1 MAHYVWN
8 SNVLLHK
15 EGIHKLNPQI
25 IGERLEFL
33 RDMKGGTLVPL
44 DIIEDAQNEESPL
57 ALLYTNSTEN
67 DAHEYRL
74 MIARSVIGNVRVVVK
89 THDEKV
95 IETQYAFVSVRDDD
109 GKRGYVDVKTIT
121 ETPTLHDRVV
131 EDALRQL
138 LRWQQRYD
146 MISDL
151 KPISKAIKSA
161 LKKVESKKKDKKKR
175 GK

>member
-8 SNVLLHK
+8 SNVLLSK
-15 EGIHKLNPQI
+15 EGIHKLNPQL
-25 IGERLEFL
+25 IGERLETL
-33 RDMKGGTLVPL
+33 RAMKGGTLVPQ
-44 DIIEDAQNEESPL
+44 DIIDDAKNAESPL

-89 THDEKV
+89 TRDEKV

-121 ETPTLHDRVV
+121 ETPSLHDRVI

-146 MISDL
+146 MINDL
-151 KPISKAIKSA
+151 KPITKVIKVA
-161 LKKVESKKKDKKKR
+161 LKEIEKKKGKKKR